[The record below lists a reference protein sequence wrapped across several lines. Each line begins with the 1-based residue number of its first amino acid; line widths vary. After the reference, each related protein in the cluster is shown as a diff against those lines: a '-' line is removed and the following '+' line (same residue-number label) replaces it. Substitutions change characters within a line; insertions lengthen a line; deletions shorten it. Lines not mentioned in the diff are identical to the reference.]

1 METTLSQTS
10 APGGDIGTIA
20 ATPLSTAIGAEIV
33 GVDLRA
39 PLDDARF
46 EWILKAWHRHCVLLF
61 RDQRLENED
70 QLRFAG
76 RFGELSKI
84 INKNSTISGHP
95 SVMLVSN
102 IRQDG
107 QLIGALP
114 DGEMYFHSDQC
125 YVEQPSKATTLYA
138 VEIPRQG
145 GNTLF
150 ANMYVAYETLP
161 ADVKRQIDRRKAV
174 NVYDYANNPTVRG
187 STIRE
192 SVPHYAH
199 PIVRTHPDTERK
211 ALYVNRLMT
220 DHIPDMP
227 RGESDRLLKFLFDH
241 QEQSRFVYEH
251 IWRPGDLMLWDNRC
265 ALHARTDFD
274 ARERRLLRRVAI
286 LGEKPF

>member
-10 APGGDIGTIA
+10 APRGDIGTMT

-46 EWILKAWHRHCVLLF
+46 EWILEAWHRHCVLLF

-76 RFGELSKI
+76 RFGELSEI
-84 INKNSTISGHP
+84 INKHSTISGHP

-145 GNTLF
+145 
-150 ANMYVAYETLP
+150 
-161 ADVKRQIDRRKAV
+161 
-174 NVYDYANNPTVRG
+174 
-187 STIRE
+187 
-192 SVPHYAH
+192 
-199 PIVRTHPDTERK
+199 
-211 ALYVNRLMT
+211 
-220 DHIPDMP
+220 
-227 RGESDRLLKFLFDH
+227 
-241 QEQSRFVYEH
+241 
-251 IWRPGDLMLWDNRC
+251 
-265 ALHARTDFD
+265 
-274 ARERRLLRRVAI
+274 
-286 LGEKPF
+286 

>member
-10 APGGDIGTIA
+10 APRGDIGTIT

-84 INKNSTISGHP
+84 INKHSTISGHP

-125 YVEQPSKATTLYA
+125 YVERPIKGTTLYA
-138 VEIPRQG
+138 IELPRQG

-150 ANMYVAYETLP
+150 ANMYLAYETLP
-161 ADVKRQIDRRKAV
+161 AEVQVQIAGRKAM
-174 NVYDYANNPTVRG
+174 NVYDYDNNPTARG

-192 SVPHYAH
+192 GVPHYAH
-199 PIVRTHPDTERK
+199 PIVRTHPETGRK
-211 ALYVNRLMT
+211 ALFVNRLMT
-220 DHIPDMP
+220 DHILDMP
-227 RGESDRLLKFLFDH
+227 HPDSDRLLTFLFDH
-241 QEQSRFVYEH
+241 QEQRRFVYEH
-251 IWRPGDLMLWDNRC
+251 VWRLGDILLWDNRC
-265 ALHARTDFD
+265 SLHARTDFD
-274 ARERRLLRRVAI
+274 PRERRLLRRVAI